1 MDENSSERDHGV
13 QPLDELMNAWGVSNH
28 DLVEASPEQLNH
40 KQVAKARRGRQLTLH
55 MMQKVMRGFNIA
67 IWNQLKKE
75 EKEKYFEYPHSWL
88 FSYAKGYQ
96 AGRVDPN
103 DALKEIVRG
112 R

>member
-55 MMQKVMRGFNIA
+55 MMQKVMR
-67 IWNQLKKE
+67 
-75 EKEKYFEYPHSWL
+75 
-88 FSYAKGYQ
+88 
-96 AGRVDPN
+96 
-103 DALKEIVRG
+103 
-112 R
+112 